1 MVHLG
6 IIKTGL
12 SKGVK
17 VAQGRRI
24 EIINPHLSPMQID
37 GEPWLQEPS
46 RMILQQKGRSVH
58 VPPLLLSPLL
68 SDLRL

>member
-12 SKGVK
+12 SKGIK
-17 VAQGRRI
+17 LAQGKKI

-46 RMILQQKGRSVH
+46 KLILEKKGRYYNPH
-58 VPPLLLSPLL
+58 ITLLV
-68 SDLRL
+68 